1 MSGPRRL
8 PLYLG
13 LTGWIGVVVLL
24 AFAVV
29 VVAAPLLTPH
39 APTARVGLPYLP
51 PSPMHPLGTDD
62 VGKDLM
68 ANLLYGTRTSLAVG
82 LGVAV
87 LATAVGGVIGAFA
100 ALAGGW
106 VGNGLM
112 RIVDLVLVVPFL
124 PLLITVAA
132 FAGRSTPIQVVLIAG
147 LLWARPARIVRAQAL
162 SARSH
167 GYVEAAEAMGASMRR
182 MVLRH
187 LSHDVGPLLI
197 PVFVRA
203 AMVAVLLESTLAFLG
218 LGDPLRA
225 SWGTML
231 YWANVR
237 SVILTDGWLWWVIPP
252 GMAIA
257 VLVIAL
263 GLVGLA
269 VEERLNPVLGGEMVA
284 ARG

>member
-1 MSGPRRL
+1 MNGGRPR
-8 PLYLG
+8 LG
-13 LTGWIGVVVLL
+13 LAGGIGVAMLL
-24 AFAVV
+24 GFAVV

-39 APTARVGLPYLP
+39 DPGQRVGLPYLP
-51 PSPMHPLGTDD
+51 PGGAHPLGTDD
-62 VGKDLM
+62 VGKDLL
-68 ANLLYGTRTSLAVG
+68 ANLVYGTRSSLGVGLAV
-82 LGVAV
+82 AI
-87 LATAVGGVIGAFA
+87 LATAVGGCVGALA
-100 ALAGGW
+100 ALGGSW
-106 VGNGLM
+106 VGAALM
-112 RIVDLVLVVPFL
+112 RLVDLVLVIPFL

-132 FAGRSTPIQVVLIAG
+132 FAGRAAVVQVVLIAG

-162 SARSH
+162 AARSH
-167 GYVEAAEAMGASMRR
+167 GYVEAAEAMGASTRR
-182 MVLRH
+182 ILLRH

-203 AMVAVLLESTLAFLG
+203 AMVAVLLEATLAFLG

-237 SVILTDGWLWWVIPP
+237 SVVLTDGWLWWVLPP
-252 GMAIA
+252 GLAIA
-257 VLVIAL
+257 TLVVAL

-269 VEERLNPVLGGEMVA
+269 VEERLNPVLAGESLA